1 VPELSHSASGVGP
14 LTATELPQLGE
25 TQAEVQAYRPDIR
38 PPRRRRR
45 RLQIGL
51 WLSLIWITVITLAA
65 VLAPVL
71 PLKDPVN
78 DLDFSHID
86 ASWFTAGHP
95 FGTDD
100 LGRDVLSRVIWGAR
114 ASLMISVGAVLLGVL
129 IGGLLGLIA
138 GYRRGRTDTVLSAG
152 FNILLAFPQLV
163 LALTLVAVLS
173 PNTDKHP
180 ATFASRVVVIIIAVG
195 IVSIPI
201 LARIT
206 RANTLA
212 WATRDFVTASRAQG
226 AKTGRVM
233 FREVLPN
240 VLPAML
246 SIALL
251 GVAVVIVLEG
261 GLAIFGLSIP
271 DPNPSWGNMIA
282 AQIDTID
289 KAPNIWQAPAAF
301 IFFTVLALNYLGDYV
316 RSKFDVREAAI

>member
-1 VPELSHSASGVGP
+1 VPELSHSASDVGP

-25 TQAEVQAYRPDIR
+25 TQAEVEALQPTLRA
-38 PPRRRRR
+38 PRRRRR
-45 RLQIGL
+45 KLQIGF
-51 WLSLIWITVITLAA
+51 WLSVIWLGAVTLAA
-65 VLAPVL
+65 ILAPVL
-71 PLKDPVN
+71 PLKDPIN
-78 DLDFSHID
+78 DLDFAHID
-86 ASWFTAGHP
+86 ATWFTAGHP

-100 LGRDVLSRVIWGAR
+100 LGRDVFSRVIWGAR
-114 ASLMISVGAVLLGVL
+114 ASLMISVGAVLVGVL
-129 IGGLLGLIA
+129 VGGLLGLIG
-138 GYRRGRTDTVLSAG
+138 GYRRGRTDTVFSAG

-173 PNTDKHP
+173 PNTDKNP
-180 ATFASRVVVIIIAVG
+180 ATFTSRVVVIIVAVG

-201 LARIT
+201 LGRIT

-226 AKTGRVM
+226 AKSGRVM

-251 GVAVVIVLEG
+251 GIAVVIVLEG

-271 DPNPSWGNMIA
+271 DPSPSWGNMIA
-282 AQIDTID
+282 AQIDTIE
-289 KAPNIWQAPAAF
+289 KAPNIWEAPALF

-316 RSKFDVREAAI
+316 RSRFDVREAAI